1 MLSKKMA
8 FSLMSLITILA
19 IAFVAPS
26 AMAQV
31 KVTLSGMTSV
41 SHGGT
46 TADSDN
52 TMVEIVI
59 VTDKNTAMPVLE
71 TVGTVKATVTAVV
84 FDKDSSVVDQ
94 TDTANAVTF
103 AQSTDRAS
111 TGMRKHITMTVPIR
125 VKR

>member
-1 MLSKKMA
+1 MEALQRVNP
-8 FSLMSLITILA
+8 T
-19 IAFVAPS
+19 V
-26 AMAQV
+26 
-31 KVTLSGMTSV
+31 
-41 SHGGT
+41 
-46 TADSDN
+46 
-52 TMVEIVI
+52 TMVDIVI

-71 TVGTVKATVTAVV
+71 TVGEGDDMVKATVTAVV

-111 TGMRKHITMTVPIR
+111 TGMRKQITMRVPFH